1 MSQQPADSAHLQ
13 ATDQFYRNATLGL
26 NQWWRWVLGLV
37 AIILIWIGV
46 GSIAL
51 FIAGCI
57 FLRATNAFGL
67 TCSDATVITGDGSL
81 IAQIVLGGSGFAI
94 GLIGLWLVVKLI
106 HRKDLIRVVTGRTSF
121 AYNRYLYAML
131 VALCVS
137 VVMLL
142 ANRFI
147 LQVEMTFQA
156 PNWGYLLFFL
166 FVIVLVPIQTGFE
179 EVFFRGYILQGT
191 MLLVRN
197 KLVLAIVSGVV
208 FALPHL
214 TNPETG
220 SYGIVPYVTA
230 LVSLGF
236 FFAVLTL
243 LDGGIELAL
252 GYHAMN
258 NLFMGLV
265 ANTESAVFVTP
276 SLFVIHHDGYALFPN
291 VFMDILGLAL
301 AVVILNYK
309 YKWFTYP
316 WSRKG

>member
-1 MSQQPADSAHLQ
+1 MPP
-13 ATDQFYRNATLGL
+13 DQFFLNAALGL
-26 NQWWRWVLGLV
+26 NQWWRWVLGFIAVL
-37 AIILIWIGV
+37 IIWIGLGAIGLV
-46 GSIAL
+46 
-51 FIAGCI
+51 IAGCI

-67 TCSDATVITGDGSL
+67 TCSDSMVVSGDGSL
-81 IAQIVLGGSGFAI
+81 IAQIVLGGSGFGI

-106 HRKDLIRVVTGRTSF
+106 HKKALIRVVTGRTSF
-121 AYNRYLYAML
+121 DYHRYLYAML

-137 VVMLL
+137 VVLLL

-147 LQVEMTFQA
+147 LQVEMTFQQ

-214 TNPETG
+214 TNPEPG
-220 SYGIVPYVTA
+220 SYGIVPYVAA
-230 LVSLGF
+230 LVSMGF

-265 ANTESAVFVTP
+265 ANTETAAFVTP

-291 VFMDILGLAL
+291 VFMDILALAL

-316 WSRKG
+316 WSRKE